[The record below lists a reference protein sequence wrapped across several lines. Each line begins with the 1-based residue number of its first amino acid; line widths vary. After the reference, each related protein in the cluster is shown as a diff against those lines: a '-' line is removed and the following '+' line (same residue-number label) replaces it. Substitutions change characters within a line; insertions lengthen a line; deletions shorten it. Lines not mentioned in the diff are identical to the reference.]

1 MANQGCGV
9 EATWYQ
15 HTGHPTYR
23 DVAMQAKCGEV
34 QTDIQ
39 GNSRMRFCER
49 CEGRYRKMYQ
59 QGWETY
65 PGDKCIHNVYVGG
78 SGPDYMCGICEG
90 WG

>member
-39 GNSRMRFCER
+39 GNSRKRFCDR
-49 CEGRYRKMYQ
+49 CETRYIKMYQ

-78 SGPDYMCGICEG
+78 SGPDYMCDICEG
-90 WG
+90 GG